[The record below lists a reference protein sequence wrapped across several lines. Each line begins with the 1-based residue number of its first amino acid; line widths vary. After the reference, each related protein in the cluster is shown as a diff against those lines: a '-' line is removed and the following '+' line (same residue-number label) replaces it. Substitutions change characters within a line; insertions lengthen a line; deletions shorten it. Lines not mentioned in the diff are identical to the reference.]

1 MELEKIVIFQ
11 SQFILHS
18 GSVAM
23 PELRTNGQ
31 SNGRV
36 FYVLIHHFS
45 EQETNLRAVCAFW
58 GNFVWTSIW
67 LQYPWKIFP
76 RGVCMHI
83 HTHTHI
89 YIYIYIYICIHTHTN
104 LCMSVCV
111 CVCLCAC
118 VYPRESC
125 ENFRAWEM
133 WDSFTTRAW
142 RDPRREDLAA
152 PPTLPQPMCYHF
164 RFRYL
169 NFGICT
175 AVGFSHCC
183 IFLHEK
189 RLSILLKL

>member
-76 RGVCMHI
+76 RGVCMH
-83 HTHTHI
+83 TPT
-89 YIYIYIYICIHTHTN
+89 CVW
-104 LCMSVCV
+104 VCV

-133 WDSFTTRAW
+133 WDSFTTWAW

-169 NFGICT
+169 NFGNCT

>member
-1 MELEKIVIFQ
+1 
-11 SQFILHS
+11 
-18 GSVAM
+18 M
-23 PELRTNGQ
+23 PELRTNRQ

-45 EQETNLRAVCAFW
+45 EQETNLRGVCAFW

-76 RGVCMHI
+76 RGVRIYIYMHMHTYAYT
-83 HTHTHI
+83 HTHT
-89 YIYIYIYICIHTHTN
+89 C
-104 LCMSVCV
+104 VWV

-133 WDSFTTRAW
+133 WDSFTTQGW

-164 RFRYL
+164 RFRYS

-175 AVGFSHCC
+175 AVGFSDYC

-189 RLSILLKL
+189 RLSILLKP